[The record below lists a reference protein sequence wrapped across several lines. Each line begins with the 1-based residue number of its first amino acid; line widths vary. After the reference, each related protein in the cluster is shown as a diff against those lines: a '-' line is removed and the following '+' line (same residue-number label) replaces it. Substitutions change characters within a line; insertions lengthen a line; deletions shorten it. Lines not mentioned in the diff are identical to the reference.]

1 MASLNRVILMGNL
14 TRDPEL
20 RYTQGGAPVSRF
32 SIAVNRVYTTNTGEK
47 KEEVSFL
54 PIVVWGKQAESCN
67 QYLNKGRL
75 VLVDGRLRQH
85 SWESKE
91 GEKRNTIEVIA
102 YRVQFLGAKGESQET
117 SAASLE
123 SENIPDEIEDEIPF

>member
-1 MASLNRVILMGNL
+1 MGNL

-102 YRVQFLGAKGESQET
+102 YRVQFLGAKGEAQKT